1 MNGLI
6 IVEGCDFTG
15 KSTLIARLAK
25 DLKAIAYKECD
36 IPSNPDK
43 AQAWV
48 EQVNSLSRD
57 RIIIADRCPAISE
70 YIYGPVLRQVHSLT
84 LHQSLRK
91 LSNLNNLK
99 AIVHCDPGLGQVMS
113 CDNEV
118 DQLEGVVSNLEVLHE
133 VYGSYM
139 DTLRSMG
146 LHPISKVICQY
157 DWTQPNGYEG
167 LLTSLCTKLHPE
179 DPEAA
184 MVHAFHKKF
193 GVPETW
199 CPEDRPSR
207 EVFEFRSK
215 FLQEELNEF
224 ISAMGGEEESLV
236 KGFDALLDLVYVAK
250 GTALMMGV
258 TPTAWAQGMAE
269 VQRANLSKV
278 RATDATQSKRGSTL
292 DVVKPQGWHGPE
304 DRLKEILRSLG
315 LPVKEQ
321 P

>member
-1 MNGLI
+1 
-6 IVEGCDFTG
+6 
-15 KSTLIARLAK
+15 
-25 DLKAIAYKECD
+25 
-36 IPSNPDK
+36 
-43 AQAWV
+43 
-48 EQVNSLSRD
+48 
-57 RIIIADRCPAISE
+57 
-70 YIYGPVLRQVHSLT
+70 
-84 LHQSLRK
+84 
-91 LSNLNNLK
+91 
-99 AIVHCDPGLGQVMS
+99 
-113 CDNEV
+113 
-118 DQLEGVVSNLEVLHE
+118 
-133 VYGSYM
+133 
-139 DTLRSMG
+139 
-146 LHPISKVICQY
+146 
-157 DWTQPNGYEG
+157 
-167 LLTSLCTKLHPE
+167 
-179 DPEAA
+179 